1 MPLMIDILKQRTTS
15 EDLKL
20 YCIQYMR
27 SETQSFAVTLAVLR
41 ELDAAIRKE
50 IERLGGNKGLIE
62 ILDRL
67 RLDSCKNVIW

>member
-1 MPLMIDILKQRTTS
+1 
-15 EDLKL
+15 
-20 YCIQYMR
+20 MR

-41 ELDAAIRKE
+41 ELDAAIRKD